1 MFGDEVLKFLAE
13 RMRHSIRGGDIAA
26 RAGGDEFPPPC
37 PLRRWGIPPT
47 WPHQWH
53 FPCGS
58 SCSMGDRAQ
67 ELFQRVKADYA
78 KTAQAIQ
85 TFREEAGG

>member
-1 MFGDEVLKFLAE
+1 MKNRITRFLLTSLIGVALLC
-13 RMRHSIRGGDIAA
+13 SVIRS
-26 RAGGDEFPPPC
+26 PPC
-37 PLRRWGIPPT
+37 PPRRWGIPPT

-58 SCSMGDRAQ
+58 SCSTLDMGDRAQ